1 MTWLIRFFFY
11 SNLYVVVVI
20 GALLL
25 QNSWIF
31 GSEEINQNSTWFVLA
46 ATLFL
51 YPFHRV
57 YGVQQLS
64 EASMMERHEFV
75 SRNRTIVWIIAAIG
89 FLATCWFGWQL
100 PLNNWIIHSLVGVI
114 GVLYVLPIIPYRGKW
129 IKLREVPFLK
139 VFFIA
144 MVVSY
149 LTTVFIVDDLSSQ
162 VLWAVFIIRF
172 LFLVAV
178 TIPFDI
184 RDYGID
190 KWQKLQTLP
199 AVLGIEKAIKW
210 ALISN
215 LLFNVVCFIAFF
227 FFDAFSIGVFLGFVA
242 SEIYANYWVR
252 QSKPIQSEIW
262 FATRIEG
269 SIVIQTVFVGVG
281 HLLTR
286 V

>member
-31 GSEEINQNSTWFVLA
+31 NSEEINQNSTGFVLA

-57 YGVQQLS
+57 YGIRQLSS

-75 SRNRTIVWIIAAIG
+75 ANNQTIVWIIAAIG
-89 FLATCWFGWQL
+89 FLGTCWFGYQL
-100 PLNNWIIHSLVGVI
+100 PLNNWIIHFLVGAI
-114 GVLYVLPIIPYRGKW
+114 GVLYVLPIVPSKGKW
-129 IKLREVPFLK
+129 IKLREIPFLK
-139 VFFIA
+139 VFFIS

-149 LTTVFIVDDLSSQ
+149 LTTVFIVDDLSSPA
-162 VLWAVFIIRF
+162 LWAVFIIRF

-190 KWQKLQTLP
+190 KWQTLQTLP
-199 AVLGIEKAIKW
+199 TG
-210 ALISN
+210 
-215 LLFNVVCFIAFF
+215 
-227 FFDAFSIGVFLGFVA
+227 
-242 SEIYANYWVR
+242 R
-252 QSKPIQSEIW
+252 
-262 FATRIEG
+262 
-269 SIVIQTVFVGVG
+269 
-281 HLLTR
+281 
-286 V
+286 